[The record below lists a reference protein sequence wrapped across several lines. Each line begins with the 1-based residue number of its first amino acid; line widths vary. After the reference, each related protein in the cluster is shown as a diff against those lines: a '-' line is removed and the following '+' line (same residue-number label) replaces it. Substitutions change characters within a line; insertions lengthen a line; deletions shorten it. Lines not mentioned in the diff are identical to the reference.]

1 MTHPMLKYLPVLTL
15 FISCISS
22 SSFVVADEKAN
33 AHHHHGHSQQHKN
46 PIQHDPSSKFFFP
59 GECSRNPAA
68 PCSTSSQSKQKMRK
82 AVIKSLYDE
91 LIYPAPKAV
100 LADPGN
106 ANDIFEA
113 SVIRGRVTPAGEYDD
128 FEGAVEYFY
137 GLALTPQSRVDG
149 IKVRSIV
156 ASDTQVAIEVDL
168 HFCQAPYTGCDT
180 NIPHEGN
187 NRTIRQI
194 GFYTF
199 NGYNK
204 VISFDLTILN
214 LGKYA
219 DVYTE
224 EEKTGNIIGVCTVL
238 TRAHFN
244 VVTEQVA
251 LGGTCTSD
259 FDGAEDF
266 APGFPVVDGDAM
278 TNCVAFMKS
287 IPYGTWDQAAS
298 NTFTCRSLHSL
309 LTPLRP
315 IHCAHT
321 NYTGGGKCV
330 DKPYGD
336 FFQSEY

>member
-1 MTHPMLKYLPVLTL
+1 MTHPTLKYLPVLAL
-15 FISCISS
+15 FISCFSCSS
-22 SSFVVADEKAN
+22 VIAASDEKAN
-33 AHHHHGHSQQHKN
+33 THLHGHDQQHK
-46 PIQHDPSSKFFFP
+46 PPFEHDPSSKFYFP
-59 GECSRNPAA
+59 GECSRNPAT
-68 PCSTSSQSKQKMRK
+68 PCSTSSQAKQKLRK
-82 AVIKSLYDE
+82 AVVTGLYEE

-100 LADPGN
+100 LADPNN
-106 ANDIFEA
+106 ANDIFEP
-113 SVIRGRVTPAGEYDD
+113 SVIKGRVTPAGEYDD

-149 IKVRSIV
+149 IKIRSIV
-156 ASDTQVAIEVDL
+156 ASDTQVAVEVDL
-168 HFCQAPYTGCDT
+168 HFCQAPYAGCDT

-187 NRTIRQI
+187 NKTIRQT

-219 DVYTE
+219 DAYTE
-224 EEKTGNIIGVCTVL
+224 EEKMANIIGVCTVL

-278 TNCVAFMKS
+278 TNCVTFMKS

-309 LTPLRP
+309 LTPLRS

-330 DKPYGD
+330 EHPYSD
-336 FFQSEY
+336 FFEKEY

>member
-1 MTHPMLKYLPVLTL
+1 MTLPLLKHLPLVTL
-15 FISCISS
+15 
-22 SSFVVADEKAN
+22 VVGCFTSAIVIADEKAN
-33 AHHHHGHSQQHKN
+33 AHHHHGHGHQQNK
-46 PIQHDPSSKFFFP
+46 PILDESYDKSFF
-59 GECSRNPAA
+59 GECSRNPAVA
-68 PCSTSSQSKQKMRK
+68 CATSSEAKQKKRK
-82 AVIKSLYDE
+82 DVIKKLYQE

-100 LADPGN
+100 LADPNN
-106 ANDIFEA
+106 ANDIFEH

-156 ASDTQVAIEVDL
+156 ASDAKVAIEVDL
-168 HFCQAPYTGCDT
+168 HFCQAPYTGCDV

-187 NRTIRQI
+187 NRTIRQT

-199 NGYNK
+199 NAHNK

-224 EEKTGNIIGVCTVL
+224 EEKTANIIGVCTVL
-238 TRAHFN
+238 TTAHFN
-244 VVTEQVA
+244 VVTEQIA
-251 LGGTCTSD
+251 MGGTCTSD

-330 DKPYGD
+330 EHPYSD
-336 FFQSEY
+336 FFKNEY